1 MKKRL
6 TACIC
11 AAFLLCGCTSAKLIQ
26 SEDETGKTVL
36 KLGHWLEG
44 SEVNE
49 PVHENVDLK
58 AEGLKETKRQPYAEG
73 IVPDEIIKRIREDY
87 PDIDFNSW
95 SVMIHFYDDEKTAG
109 QISLRYEIGNEISTN
124 KAITCGIENGKITDL
139 WYANMDGSADEAD
152 LLARL
157 SRFKASTKQE
167 TYELKE
173 GEKLLEE
180 TTSYTYRYDTS
191 QLIYTYNIFV
201 LEPEGVINNDI
212 GCEYVIESGS

>member
-1 MKKRL
+1 MKRQL

-11 AAFLLCGCTSAKLIQ
+11 AAFLLCGCASAKTIE
-26 SEDETGKTVL
+26 SEGKTGKTVL
-36 KLGHWLEG
+36 KLGHWLNE
-44 SEVNE
+44 SDVSE
-49 PVHENVDLK
+49 PVHESVDLK
-58 AEGLKETKRQPYAEG
+58 VGDLKETERQPYVQG
-73 IVPDEIIKRIREDY
+73 IVPEEVTEKIRQDD
-87 PDIDFNSW
+87 PDIDFSSW
-95 SVMIHFYDDEKTAG
+95 SVMIHFYNDEQTAG
-109 QISLRYEIGNEISTN
+109 QISLRYEIGDEISTN

-139 WYANMDGSADEAD
+139 WYVNMDGSADEAD

-180 TTSYTYRYDTS
+180 TTSYTYRYDTD

-201 LEPEGVINNDI
+201 LKPEGVINNDI
-212 GCEYVIESGS
+212 GCEYEIESGS